1 MTEELPINCLSD
13 CTSLCCRGS
22 KYFRINFNFT
32 PKEVEMMLNA
42 GAYIIKDP
50 EHKGYMFL
58 KECPFLVENNCQIHK
73 KPQQP
78 IVCQNI
84 QVEDELCLKLR
95 IHNYLGKAVDTIL
108 PR

>member
-1 MTEELPINCLSD
+1 MEKPEINCLTD

-32 PKEVEMMLNA
+32 PKEVKMMLDA
-42 GAYIIKDP
+42 GASIIKDP
-50 EHKGYMFL
+50 EHKGYVFL
-58 KECPFLVENNCQIHK
+58 KECPFLVRNSCQLHE

-78 IVCQNI
+78 KVCQDI
-84 QVEDELCLKLR
+84 QVESELCLKLR

-108 PR
+108 PQ